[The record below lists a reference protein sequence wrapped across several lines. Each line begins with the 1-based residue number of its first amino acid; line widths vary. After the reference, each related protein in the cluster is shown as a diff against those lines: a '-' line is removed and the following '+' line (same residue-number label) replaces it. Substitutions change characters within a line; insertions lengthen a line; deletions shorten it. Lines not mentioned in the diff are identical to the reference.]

1 MKKNNASH
9 RAWEHENQFL
19 QHLCCENVNIPRVA
33 SKEGRFNFFKP
44 PLWYQAVANIVHISL
59 GVLQNMKLCFPRCVG
74 SQKKSDSHAAWR
86 AHSLFLQHLSGE
98 IAVIQAL
105 PSLRSRRPTTPLQME
120 RFQSPGG
127 CVAGHVKLSGVPKC
141 LRAASCMRTG
151 GRAGR
156 NERTQEASDAP
167 MRQLQS
173 RWGFPMCFVAT
184 LGAWCGRARGILGH
198 PESNWIGIRKNH
210 LIPLEIFRKVKICT
224 LPLQRC

>member
-59 GVLQNMKLCFPRCVG
+59 GVLQKMKLCFPRCVG

-156 NERTQEASDAP
+156 NERTQKA
-167 MRQLQS
+167 
-173 RWGFPMCFVAT
+173 
-184 LGAWCGRARGILGH
+184 
-198 PESNWIGIRKNH
+198 PESSQRALGSASEQQRAPERGAQDVSGAISWKIIRFH
-210 LIPLEIFRKVKICT
+210 CFFFRKEKNQAFS
-224 LPLQRC
+224 LQRC